1 MNDRDYEYQDVD
13 KYDTSYINEK
23 QLEDEENYNKFQRV
37 LREFK

>member
-13 KYDTSYINEK
+13 KYDTSYINEE

>member
-13 KYDTSYINEK
+13 KYDTSYINEE
-23 QLEDEENYNKFQRV
+23 QLEDEENYKEVQRV